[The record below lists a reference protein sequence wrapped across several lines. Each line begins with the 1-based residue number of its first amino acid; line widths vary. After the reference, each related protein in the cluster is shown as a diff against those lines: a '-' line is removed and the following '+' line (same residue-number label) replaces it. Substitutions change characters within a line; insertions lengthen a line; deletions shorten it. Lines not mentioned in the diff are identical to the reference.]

1 MPPSSA
7 AAENVRQD
15 SVTSS
20 AGVTPGSMNELPAG
34 SVTDAP
40 KRLLPV
46 TRRLPLELLRAGRRG
61 TGRESELRLRRQCK
75 WHHPVPVRAEKLR
88 RDLCPAAFM

>member
-1 MPPSSA
+1 MPASSA

-15 SVTSS
+15 GVTSS

-40 KRLLPV
+40 KRLLLV
-46 TRRLPLELLRAGRRG
+46 TRLRILAAAA
-61 TGRESELRLRRQCK
+61 LK
-75 WHHPVPVRAEKLR
+75 A
-88 RDLCPAAFM
+88 LCPRFRGRGLHDECRRHRSGARDQQLGADAPFS